1 MTEAVVERKRRP
13 VAARVFASFVVVVV
27 AFAAA
32 AGFSVFA
39 QREAVEE
46 ANLMRARY
54 FPLALAL
61 RDVVARQDTWN
72 TQLNHSTSAKNPVDI
87 RAWFGAARS
96 VGRPR
101 LFNVARSA
109 VSRAFSEQKSEE
121 SRAVGRELLR
131 ELDDAE
137 RFVATDGERLD
148 RLFEAL
154 DRRDVALAER
164 LRDELVTRGV
174 EESQRLA
181 QIEQHVERSVD
192 RLVAQARSRER
203 VASWLLVSLTL
214 ATLLTGAVM
223 AVYARRMLL
232 PLGLV
237 TERAKAVA
245 RGDMKPRPAV
255 VSNDEIGELA
265 ATFESMVSAIARAN
279 EQLLAS
285 ERLATIGKMAAH
297 VTHEIRNPLS
307 SIALNLEL
315 LEEELPASADEAN
328 NLLRAIKAEVERLSA
343 LSEQYLS
350 VARQRPQPKQPEKL
364 VEIVEEACE
373 FVRRE
378 LNQAGVQLELAIEPE
393 ASELTLPLDEAQ
405 VRQALL
411 NLLRNA
417 REAMPHG
424 GRVTVRVQRTESG
437 LNLIVDDEGVG
448 MPATTR
454 ARLFEP
460 FFTTKQHGTGLG
472 LAITR
477 QIAEAHGGG
486 ISVEPREPRG
496 TRIVLHLASA

>member
-1 MTEAVVERKRRP
+1 MTDAVRERRRRP
-13 VAARVFASFVVVVV
+13 VAARVFAAFVVVVV
-27 AFAAA
+27 AFGAA

-46 ANLMRARY
+46 ANLMRSRY

-72 TQLNHSTSAKNPVDI
+72 TQLNHITSAKNPVDI
-87 RAWFGAARS
+87 RAWFGAARA

-101 LFNVARSA
+101 LFNGARTA
-109 VSRAFSEQKSEE
+109 VSRAFLERSDEE
-121 SRAVGRELLR
+121 SRRTGRDLLR

-137 RFVATDGERLD
+137 RFMASDGERLD

-154 DRRDVALAER
+154 DRRDASLAER

-174 EESQRLA
+174 EASQRLA

-214 ATLLTGAVM
+214 ATLLTGALM

-245 RGDMKPRPAV
+245 RGDLKPRPAV

-265 ATFESMVSAIARAN
+265 ATFEGMVSAIARAN

-315 LEEELPASADEAN
+315 LEEEVPASAEEAH

-343 LSEQYLS
+343 LSGQYLS
-350 VARQRPQPKQPEKL
+350 VARQRAQQKQPEKL
-364 VEIVEEACE
+364 SEIAYEACE

-378 LNQAGVQLELAIEPE
+378 LGQAGVRLELAIEPD
-393 ASELTLPLDEAQ
+393 AADLTLPLDEAQ

-417 REAMPHG
+417 KEAMPTG
-424 GRVTVRVQRTESG
+424 GRVVVSVERSDGG
-437 LNLIVDDEGVG
+437 LNLVVDDEGIG

-477 QIAEAHGGG
+477 QIAEAHGGDVR
-486 ISVEPREPRG
+486 VEPREPRG
-496 TRIVLHLASA
+496 TRIVLHFAGG

>member
-1 MTEAVVERKRRP
+1 
-13 VAARVFASFVVVVV
+13 VFASFVVLVV

-32 AGFSVFA
+32 AAFSIFA

-46 ANLMRARY
+46 ANLMRSRY

-87 RAWFGAARS
+87 RAWFGAART
-96 VGRPR
+96 VERPR
-101 LFNVARSA
+101 LFNRARNA
-109 VSRAFSEQKSEE
+109 VTRAFLDRRDEA
-121 SRAVGRELLR
+121 SRHIGRELLR

-137 RFVATDGERLD
+137 RFVAPDGERLD

-154 DRRDVALAER
+154 DRRDPALAER

-192 RLVAQARSRER
+192 GLVAQARSRER
-203 VASWLLVSLTL
+203 VASWLLASLTL
-214 ATLLTGAVM
+214 ATLLIGAGM

-245 RGDMKPRPAV
+245 RGGLKPRSAV

-315 LEEELPASADEAN
+315 LEEEVPAPAEEAH

-343 LSEQYLS
+343 LSGQYLS
-350 VARQRPQPKQPEKL
+350 VARQQPQQKQPEKL

-378 LNQAGVQLELAIEPE
+378 LSQAGVQLELAIEPD
-393 ASELTLPLDEAQ
+393 AAELLLPLDEAQ

-417 REAMPHG
+417 REAMPSG
-424 GRVTVRVQRTESG
+424 GRVVVRVVRSEGG
-437 LNLIVDDEGVG
+437 LDLIVDDEGVG
-448 MPATTR
+448 MPSTTR
-454 ARLFEP
+454 ERLFEP

-477 QIAEAHGGG
+477 QIAEAHGGD
-486 ISVEPREPRG
+486 IRVEPRQPRG
-496 TRIVLHLASA
+496 TRIVVHLAGA